1 MFDQSSCLRK
11 RRGKSSA
18 TFGTMLSLIGLEL
31 WVTKLGKNG
40 QSIMSPGLIP
50 STPNVATVPLMF

>member
-1 MFDQSSCLRK
+1 MFDQSSCFRRRK
-11 RRGKSSA
+11 GKSFA
-18 TFGTMLSLIGLEL
+18 TFGTMLFPIGLAL